1 MTTWKWTKV
10 DDYHVKCNG
19 YTIAKA
25 SVNGKILYTAFELP
39 NNRLGTFES
48 YKDAQNTAIQH
59 SEKQSAS
66 ISGKTK

>member
-10 DDYHVKCNG
+10 DNYHVKCNG

-39 NNRLGTFES
+39 NNNLGTFES
-48 YKDAQNTAIQH
+48 YNDAKQCA
-59 SEKQSAS
+59 EKHYKERNN
-66 ISGKTK
+66 I

>member
-19 YTIAKA
+19 YTVAKA

-39 NNRLGTFES
+39 NNRLGTFENF
-48 YKDAQNTAIQH
+48 KDAYDKAVQH
-59 SEKQSAS
+59 SKKQSTS
-66 ISGKTK
+66 IDSKT